1 MIRTD
6 RNRFGKTLFILYP
19 GEYFAS
25 RDDCLIATVVSA
37 CVVVCLHDPVKRI
50 GGMGHFIVPGSIGTE
65 GIMADA
71 IAAHGIV
78 SMEYLIGE
86 IVKLGGDRRSC
97 RATLFGA
104 SGPGWGEASME
115 VLQSNIRF
123 LHEYFHI
130 ERIAVTKQDLGGTAR
145 RKIFFHPESGSLFR
159 RFLIKNNDHSEFVR
173 LEKEY
178 IAAAFGSAD
187 TFGKVL
193 LFD

>member
-6 RNRFGKTLFILYP
+6 RNRFGKSLFILYP

-25 RDDCLIATVVSA
+25 RDDCLIATVVSS
-37 CVVVCLHDPVKRI
+37 CVVVCLHDPIKRL

-65 GIMADA
+65 GIVADT
-71 IAAHGIV
+71 IAAHGIA
-78 SMEYLIGE
+78 SMEHLIGE

-104 SGPGWGEASME
+104 AGPGRGEANMD

-123 LHEYFHI
+123 LHEYFSI
-130 ERIAVTKQDLGGTAR
+130 ERIAVAKQDLGGTAR
-145 RKIFFHPESGSLFR
+145 RKIFFHPENGSLYR
-159 RFLIKNNDHSEFVR
+159 KFLVNNNDHSEFVR

-178 IAAAFGSAD
+178 IASAFGSAD